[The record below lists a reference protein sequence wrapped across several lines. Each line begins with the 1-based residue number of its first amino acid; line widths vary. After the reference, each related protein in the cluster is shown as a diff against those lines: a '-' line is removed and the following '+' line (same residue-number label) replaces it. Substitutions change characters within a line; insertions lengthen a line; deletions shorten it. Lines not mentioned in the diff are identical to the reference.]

1 LFVSDSLTAMQDNDS
16 VFTWTSEF
24 EEVQQSGASPG
35 DVLLTGEHNT
45 KAVWLSVQEE
55 AAEFEVPDPVP

>member
-1 LFVSDSLTAMQDNDS
+1 MQDNDS